1 MSQRTKAQEALG
13 IRLADILTRLNQGET
28 IDIQSLPERYGIS
41 LRTAQRD
48 LNRFAPLLQ
57 TTGTRYYRLDQNQ
70 YGRLNKDEI
79 RRICHF
85 AGLQDLFPEADRRFF
100 QESLRQSI
108 IIKGHQYENIRHRQS
123 DFDLVTHSI
132 EAKQTIS
139 FNYTKA
145 DGNKSH
151 RTLDP
156 YRLINKSGIWYLIGL
171 ENGRE
176 KTYCFTQTSQLQTTS
191 KTYVPD
197 VGFVEKIQNTD
208 SISYGN
214 QVSEIIIQISPQA
227 AHYFLRRKLLP
238 NQEIIRCLDNGGLLI
253 ACKNVNEIEVI
264 PIVQYWIPHSR
275 IVSPQELQEKII
287 GKLKNYI
294 NNHAEG

>member
-1 MSQRTKAQEALG
+1 MSPRTKAQEALG

-48 LNRFAPLLQ
+48 LNRLAPLLQ

-145 DGNKSH
+145 DGSKSH

-176 KTYCFTQTSQLQTTS
+176 KTYCFTQTS
-191 KTYVPD
+191 
-197 VGFVEKIQNTD
+197 
-208 SISYGN
+208 
-214 QVSEIIIQISPQA
+214 
-227 AHYFLRRKLLP
+227 
-238 NQEIIRCLDNGGLLI
+238 
-253 ACKNVNEIEVI
+253 
-264 PIVQYWIPHSR
+264 
-275 IVSPQELQEKII
+275 
-287 GKLKNYI
+287 
-294 NNHAEG
+294 

>member
-1 MSQRTKAQEALG
+1 MAFHCVQPNV
-13 IRLADILTRLNQGET
+13 I
-28 IDIQSLPERYGIS
+28 
-41 LRTAQRD
+41 
-48 LNRFAPLLQ
+48 LNRLVPFIANYRYTLLPSWS
-57 TTGTRYYRLDQNQ
+57 NQ

-145 DGNKSH
+145 DGSKSH

-197 VGFVEKIQNTD
+197 VD
-208 SISYGN
+208 
-214 QVSEIIIQISPQA
+214 
-227 AHYFLRRKLLP
+227 L
-238 NQEIIRCLDNGGLLI
+238 
-253 ACKNVNEIEVI
+253 
-264 PIVQYWIPHSR
+264 
-275 IVSPQELQEKII
+275 
-287 GKLKNYI
+287 
-294 NNHAEG
+294 

>member
-1 MSQRTKAQEALG
+1 MKSAVSV
-13 IRLADILTRLNQGET
+13 ILQAYKTFFLK
-28 IDIQSLPERYGIS
+28 
-41 LRTAQRD
+41 RTA
-48 LNRFAPLLQ
+48 A
-57 TTGTRYYRLDQNQ
+57 
-70 YGRLNKDEI
+70 
-79 RRICHF
+79 
-85 AGLQDLFPEADRRFF
+85 FF

-145 DGNKSH
+145 DGSKSH

-238 NQEIIRCLDNGGLLI
+238 NQEVIRRLDNGGLLI

-264 PIVQYWIPHSR
+264 PHRPILDTAFKNCQSARVA
-275 IVSPQELQEKII
+275 
-287 GKLKNYI
+287 GKDNRQIKKLYQ
-294 NNHAEG
+294 